1 MPFRCVAI
9 TTRVD
14 KTEPLPRVFSGISHA
29 PGVFHAQSA
38 FHKSERIYFDEKTTF
53 AISKCGF
60 FLAEDEGFEPPQ
72 TESESGV
79 LPLHKSSICAPLAL
93 AHKQHG
99 YYSTVYENVKQYFSL
114 FQKIF
119 HPGNPW
125 PGRGKY
131 VPKMRENE
139 KSSCKMEMG
148 MVLLICNILERPG
161 PGSFGSF

>member
-1 MPFRCVAI
+1 MKKPHL
-9 TTRVD
+9 
-14 KTEPLPRVFSGISHA
+14 PLG
-29 PGVFHAQSA
+29 
-38 FHKSERIYFDEKTTF
+38 
-53 AISKCGF
+53 KCGF
-60 FLAEDEGFEPPQ
+60 WQRMRDSNPRKRSQSPVCYRY
-72 TESESGV
+72 TN
-79 LPLHKSSICAPLAL
+79 PLFCWPLVF

-99 YYSTVYENVKQYFSL
+99 YYSTENENVKQYFSL

-161 PGSFGSF
+161 LGSFGSF